1 MMKQVVNGL
10 IKQTQTKQRLAVIR
24 LELDYELAVLFEAMQ
39 KKDRVQMEKSKA
51 VLRQL
56 WEKLQQIDEHKL

>member
-1 MMKQVVNGL
+1 MKQVVNGL

-39 KKDRVQMEKSKA
+39 KRERVQMEKSKEI
-51 VLRQL
+51 LRQL
-56 WEKLQQIDEHKL
+56 WEQLQKIDRREL

>member
-39 KKDRVQMEKSKA
+39 KNDRIQMEKSKA
-51 VLRQL
+51 VLRKL
-56 WEKLQQIDEHKL
+56 WEQLQKDDEQ

>member
-1 MMKQVVNGL
+1 MKQVVNGL

-39 KKDRVQMEKSKA
+39 KNDRIQMEKSKA
-51 VLRQL
+51 ALRKL
-56 WEKLQQIDEHKL
+56 WEQLQKGDEQ

>member
-1 MMKQVVNGL
+1 MKQVVNGL

-39 KKDRVQMEKSKA
+39 KKDRIQIEKSKEI
-51 VLRQL
+51 LQRL
-56 WEKLQQIDEHKL
+56 WEKLQKNDEQ

>member
-1 MMKQVVNGL
+1 MKQVVNGL

-39 KKDRVQMEKSKA
+39 KNDRIQMENSKA
-51 VLRQL
+51 ALRKL
-56 WEKLQQIDEHKL
+56 WEQLQKGDER